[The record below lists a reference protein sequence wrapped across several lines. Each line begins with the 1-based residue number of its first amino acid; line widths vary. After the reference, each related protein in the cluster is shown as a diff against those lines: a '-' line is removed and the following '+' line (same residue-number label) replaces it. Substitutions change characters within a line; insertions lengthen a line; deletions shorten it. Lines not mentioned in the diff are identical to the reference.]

1 MSLEF
6 QKLQDIY
13 FINQN
18 LIKEYPVINN
28 QFLLWLDPNQFKIN
42 NIENF
47 ISTIE
52 KKMKLLEHINFKIR
66 LNEVDDT
73 QLIKFIKMQ
82 MQFNEIPM
90 IFEKLKIIG
99 EINNRKDNPVLN
111 KSKGADSAQIES
123 LKNELITL
131 YERQVFYSAKDKR
144 GYIESITKPRLYID
158 LDFVFHFSF
167 KHNWHNGVD
176 YINDIDTNQLNL
188 KSDIKMYL
196 NISNP
201 DSYGVKYFFCLRG
214 IFESLQLAV
223 IFKEKALS
231 LKQLIS

>member
-1 MSLEF
+1 MNTDY

-13 FINQN
+13 FVNQGLIN
-18 LIKEYPVINN
+18 EYPVINN
-28 QFLLWLDPNQFKIN
+28 QFLFWLDPNKFKIN

-52 KKMKLLEHINFKIR
+52 KNIKLMQQINFKIR
-66 LNEVDDT
+66 MNEVADN
-73 QLIKFIKMQ
+73 QLIKFIKTQ

-90 IFEKLKIIG
+90 IFEKLKIIS

-111 KSKGADSAQIES
+111 KSKEVNSAQIDS
-123 LKNELITL
+123 LKNELIRL

-158 LDFVFHFSF
+158 LDFVFHYSF

-176 YINDIDTNQLNL
+176 YIDDIDTNQLNL

>member
-18 LIKEYPVINN
+18 LINEYPVINK
-28 QFLLWLDPNQFKIN
+28 QFLFWLDPNQFKIN
-42 NIENF
+42 NVENF

-52 KKMKLLEHINFKIR
+52 KNLKLLEQINFKIR
-66 LNEVDDT
+66 MNEVEDT
-73 QLIKFIKMQ
+73 QLIKFIKSQ

-99 EINNRKDNPVLN
+99 EINNRKDNPILN
-111 KSKGADSAQIES
+111 KSKGLNSAQIES
-123 LKNELITL
+123 LKNELIRL
-131 YERQVFYSAKDKR
+131 YERQVFYSAINKR

-158 LDFVFHFSF
+158 LDFVFHYSF
-167 KHNWHNGVD
+167 KHKWHNGVD
-176 YINDIDTNQLNL
+176 YIDDIETNQLNL

-223 IFKEKALS
+223 IFKEKTLS